1 MIIIMRWLI
10 WDWLVYI
17 YWIDM
22 NLLWSLKWYEIAI
35 VIERYGLS
43 FMINNVKWF
52 MIVRLLRLWKWIWIA
67 MTNVEIVI
75 DLYDEIRYGYEMAI
89 VNCNWDMLYKMKLLW
104 TLEVLNDV
112 HVNVW
117 YWYGYW
123 EMWLLYLFNEWYR
136 NWYDTMKVL
145 IET

>member
-1 MIIIMRWLI
+1 
-10 WDWLVYI
+10 
-17 YWIDM
+17 M

-67 MTNVEIVI
+67 MTNVEIMI

-89 VNCNWDMLYKMKLLW
+89 VNFNWDMLY
-104 TLEVLNDV
+104 
-112 HVNVW
+112 
-117 YWYGYW
+117 
-123 EMWLLYLFNEWYR
+123 
-136 NWYDTMKVL
+136 
-145 IET
+145 